1 MRGVITLF
9 ALLLSMALVG
19 CPDKGT
25 TPGEKTELR
34 RIGWMGDNFF
44 PSEDAI
50 GDSGASPQTIKY
62 VDGHLIM
69 QDSYH
74 KGGRAYRIFSRK
86 IGETGWEN
94 ISIPEGISYLDIGW
108 IVDNSK
114 AFFGAFGSPR
124 LFELDVA
131 RKAWSEI
138 QIRLTDSIQTRRGM
152 FPKEPQT
159 PYGIPFILK
168 FHDSLMISMANIGE
182 EGYTF
187 PEVNLWGS
195 PPDTV
200 WSAKID
206 SLSETDGWLDYQ
218 EFHDTL
224 YVATF
229 GHGVW
234 RLGANRMWER
244 LPPPDYI
251 IWQGDSTPF
260 VRPRAIEVV
269 NDRMYVSFLGG
280 SVFRY
285 DDVTNSWT
293 DVAKCDSGY
302 VCYPKPND
310 NMALTQYKGRLIAS
324 GMTVPVPVWY
334 NDTTGVWTWLSY
346 ETWMR
351 AFPTSDYYGPT
362 YDMAVA
368 GDTLYVAHENGI
380 VKLNLADPAVWTAD
394 TTDAT
399 TIEVPIN
406 QGK

>member
-1 MRGVITLF
+1 
-9 ALLLSMALVG
+9 
-19 CPDKGT
+19 
-25 TPGEKTELR
+25 
-34 RIGWMGDNFF
+34 MGDNFF

-74 KGGRAYRIFSRK
+74 KGGRAYRIFTRK
-86 IGETGWEN
+86 IGEPDWDSLIN
-94 ISIPEGISYLDIGW
+94 PFGIGAFSIGW
-108 IVDNSK
+108 SVDSEYVYLGAIDAPRAIKYKVESK
-114 AFFGAFGSPR
+114 EWR
-124 LFELDVA
+124 ELPITL
-131 RKAWSEI
+131 SGP
-138 QIRLTDSIQTRRGM
+138 IQTRKGL
-152 FPKEPQT
+152 FSALDS
-159 PYGIPFILK
+159 PYSIPTVFRVK
-168 FHDSLMISMANIGE
+168 DSLLITVGAYGNAE
-182 EGYTF
+182 NLAK
-187 PEVNLWGS
+187 PAVNLWGS
-195 PPDTV
+195 LAGGT
-200 WSAKID
+200 WSGQPD
-206 SLSETDGWLDYQ
+206 SLAEVDNIADIQDY
-218 EFHDTL
+218 HGNI
-224 YVATF
+224 YAASYSN
-229 GHGVW
+229 GVW